1 MINKFPET
9 RQAVLLEAKA
19 QQIQASDNLQIL
31 QQKISSMK
39 NNSEASEETK
49 QQVLDELESLR
60 AKQIAYIQESFSL
73 IYNFSQMVNKNLD
86 EMEEKPNE
94 LTDCRSKVIQD
105 KLKKY
110 EALIA

>member
-1 MINKFPET
+1 
-9 RQAVLLEAKA
+9 
-19 QQIQASDNLQIL
+19 
-31 QQKISSMK
+31 MK

-60 AKQIAYIQESFSL
+60 NKQIEYIQESFSL
-73 IYNFSQMVNKNLD
+73 IYNFSQMVNQNLN
-86 EMEEKPNE
+86 EIEGKPNE
-94 LTDCRSKVIQD
+94 EVADARSQEIQE

>member
-1 MINKFPET
+1 
-9 RQAVLLEAKA
+9 
-19 QQIQASDNLQIL
+19 
-31 QQKISSMK
+31 MK

-60 AKQIAYIQESFSL
+60 NKQIEYIQESFSL
-73 IYNFSQMVNKNLD
+73 IYNFSQMVNQNLN
-86 EMEEKPNE
+86 EIEGKPNE
-94 LTDCRSKVIQD
+94 AVKDARSQEIQE

>member
-1 MINKFPET
+1 
-9 RQAVLLEAKA
+9 
-19 QQIQASDNLQIL
+19 
-31 QQKISSMK
+31 MK

-60 AKQIAYIQESFSL
+60 DKQIEYIQESFSL
-73 IYNFSQMVNKNLD
+73 IYNFSQMVNQNLN
-86 EMEEKPNE
+86 EIEGKPSE
-94 LTDCRSKVIQD
+94 VKDSRSQEIQE